1 VSVYKVP
8 QKELAFIFDEII
20 NYAELCN
27 MPGFE
32 DASRD
37 MVDVVLPEA
46 AKFFEDIV
54 APTNHETDKHPAF
67 LKDGEVVTSPG
78 LDPIYRQMVEAGWC
92 CLNGDSNYGGA
103 GFPSV
108 VDLAVQEMLQ
118 TANCGFSLLPMLTRG
133 VVHALNQYGSDEQ
146 KETYLGNLISG
157 AWSGTMNLTEP
168 QAGSDLSAVKT
179 KAILNG
185 DHYLISGQKIYI
197 TWGDHSCADNII
209 HLVLARRPDAP
220 EGNQG
225 ISLFLVPKF
234 LVNADGS
241 LGQRNDVKPVGVE
254 HKLGIHSSPTCT
266 LAFGD
271 NGGAVG
277 YLVGEENKGLQCM
290 FTMMNNARLSVGH
303 QGVSLGERAYQQAVA
318 YATDRVQG
326 RAPGVEGRA
335 AIIHHSDVK
344 RMLMQMRA
352 LTEGGRAMS
361 YYAIA
366 AEDRSSH
373 HPDEQVRVQSA
384 QMVELLTPLVKG
396 WCTEVAMESTS
407 LGVQVHGGMGFIEET
422 GAAQHM
428 RDARILPIYEGTNGI
443 QALDFIGRK
452 CLRDGGQVVKVLL
465 AEMQVTVDQLAAAH
479 GGVVNLRNRL
489 RHAIEQCQ
497 EALNFVLEN
506 SSDSQGIAYNFMM
519 LYGNT
524 VSYWLLVKLA
534 AAAQDRLAAG
544 ETDRFYNQKIAT
556 AEFFSTQILPRN
568 SGFLAAL
575 VLGALSR
582 QIFCRPRSV
591 IMALSL
597 GLWDSSHI
605 SLAKV

>member
-1 VSVYKVP
+1 MSVYKVP

-20 NYAELCN
+20 NYSEICSL
-27 MPGFE
+27 PGFE
-32 DASRD
+32 EASRD

-46 AKFFEDIV
+46 AKFFEDVV

-133 VVHALNQYGSDEQ
+133 VVHALNQYGTDEQ
-146 KETYLGNLISG
+146 KQTYLGNLISG

-241 LGQRNDVKPVGVE
+241 LGERNDVKPVGVE

-326 RAPGVEGRA
+326 RASGVEGRA

-373 HPDEQVRVQSA
+373 HPDEQVRAQSA

-452 CLRDGGQVVKVLL
+452 CLRDGGEAVKVLL
-465 AEMQVTVDQLAAAH
+465 ADMQATVDQLAAAH
-479 GGVVNLRNRL
+479 GIVVNLRNRL
-489 RHAIEQCQ
+489 RHSVEQCQ
-497 EALNFVLEN
+497 EALNYVLEN

-519 LYGNT
+519 MYGNT

-568 SGFLAAL
+568 SGYLATL
-575 VLGALSR
+575 ILGADS
-582 QIFCRPRSV
+582 FD
-591 IMALSL
+591 ALEPADFL
-597 GLWDSSHI
+597 Q
-605 SLAKV
+605 A

>member
-1 VSVYKVP
+1 MVVSVYKVP

-20 NYAELCN
+20 NYSEICSL
-27 MPGFE
+27 PGFE
-32 DASRD
+32 EASRD

-46 AKFFEDIV
+46 AKFFEDVV

-133 VVHALNQYGSDEQ
+133 VVHALNQYGTDEQ
-146 KETYLGNLISG
+146 KQTYLGNLISG

-241 LGQRNDVKPVGVE
+241 LGVRNDVKPVGVE

-271 NGGAVG
+271 DGGAVG

-303 QGVSLGERAYQQAVA
+303 QGVALGERAYQQAVA

-326 RAPGVEGRA
+326 RASGVEGRA
-335 AIIHHSDVK
+335 AIIHHADVK

-352 LTEGGRAMS
+352 LTEGCRAMS

-373 HPDEQVRVQSA
+373 HPDEQVRAQSA

-452 CLRDGGQVVKVLL
+452 CLRDGGEVVKVLL
-465 AEMQVTVDQLAAAH
+465 ADMQATVDQLAAAH
-479 GGVVNLRNRL
+479 GSVVNLRNRL
-489 RHAIEQCQ
+489 RHSVEQCQ
-497 EALNFVLEN
+497 EALNYVLEN

-519 LYGNT
+519 MYGNT

-568 SGFLAAL
+568 SGFLATL
-575 VLGALSR
+575 ILGADS
-582 QIFCRPRSV
+582 FD
-591 IMALSL
+591 ALEPADFL
-597 GLWDSSHI
+597 Q
-605 SLAKV
+605 A

>member
-1 VSVYKVP
+1 MSVYKVP

-20 NYAELCN
+20 NYSEISS

-32 DASRD
+32 EASRD

-46 AKFFEDIV
+46 AKFFEDVV

-241 LGQRNDVKPVGVE
+241 LGERNDVKPVGVE

-326 RAPGVEGRA
+326 RASGVEGRA

-373 HPDEQVRVQSA
+373 HPDEQVRAQSA

-452 CLRDGGQVVKVLL
+452 CLRDGGEAVKILL
-465 AEMQVTVDQLAAAH
+465 ADMHETVDQLASAH
-479 GGVVNLRNRL
+479 GSAVNLRNRL

-497 EALNFVLEN
+497 EALNYVLEN

-519 LYGNT
+519 MYGNT

-534 AAAQDRLAAG
+534 AAAQDRLTAG

-556 AEFFSTQILPRN
+556 AEFFSSQILPRN
-568 SGFLAAL
+568 SGYLATL
-575 VLGALSR
+575 ILGADS
-582 QIFCRPRSV
+582 FD
-591 IMALSL
+591 ALEPADFVS
-597 GLWDSSHI
+597 
-605 SLAKV
+605 A

>member
-8 QKELAFIFDEII
+8 QKELSFIFDEII
-20 NYAELCN
+20 HYSEHCT

-32 DASRD
+32 EASRD

-54 APTNHETDKHPAF
+54 APTNHESDKHPAF

-78 LDPIYRQMVEAGWC
+78 LDPIYRQMVDAGWC
-92 CLNGDSNYGGA
+92 CLNGDSRYGGA

-118 TANCGFSLLPMLTRG
+118 TANVGFSLLPMLTRG
-133 VVHALNQYGSDEQ
+133 VVHALGQYGSDEQ

-179 KAILNG
+179 KAVFNG

-197 TWGDHSCADNII
+197 TWGDHRCADNII

-241 LGQRNDVKPVGVE
+241 LGERNDVKPVGVE

-303 QGVSLGERAYQQAVA
+303 QGVSVSERAYQQAVG
-318 YATDRVQG
+318 YAQDRVQG
-326 RAPGVEGRA
+326 RAIGVEGRA
-335 AIIHHSDVK
+335 AIIHHPDVK

-352 LTEGGRAMS
+352 LTEAGRAMS
-361 YYAIA
+361 FYAIA

-373 HPDEQVRVQSA
+373 HPDAQVRAESA
-384 QMVELLTPLVKG
+384 QLVEVMTPLVKG

-452 CLRDGGQVVKVLL
+452 CLRDGGQTVQLLL
-465 AEMQVTVDQLAAAH
+465 ADMDATVAQLASAQDCILT
-479 GGVVNLRNRL
+479 LRTRL
-489 RHAIEQCQ
+489 QHAIEQCRD
-497 EALNFVLEN
+497 ALSYVLEN

-519 LYGNT
+519 MYGNA

-534 AAAQDRLAAG
+534 AAAQNRLDSG
-544 ETDRFYNQKIAT
+544 ETDRFYKQKIAT

-568 SGFLAAL
+568 SGFLVTL
-575 VLGALSR
+575 MSGSDS
-582 QIFCRPRSV
+582 FD
-591 IMALSL
+591 
-597 GLWDSSHI
+597 GLEPADFLH
-605 SLAKV
+605 A

>member
-8 QKELAFIFDEII
+8 QKELAFIFDEIV
-20 NYAELCN
+20 NYSDICS

-133 VVHALNQYGSDEQ
+133 VVHALNQYGTDEQ
-146 KETYLGNLISG
+146 KETYLGKLISG

-241 LGQRNDVKPVGVE
+241 LGERNDVKPVGVE

-271 NGGAVG
+271 NEGAIG

-303 QGVSLGERAYQQAVA
+303 QGVALGERAYQQAVA

-326 RAPGVEGRA
+326 RASGVEGRA

-373 HPDEQVRVQSA
+373 HPDEQVRAQSA

-452 CLRDGGQVVKVLL
+452 CLRDGGQTVKLLL
-465 AEMQVTVDQLAAAH
+465 ADMQATVEQLASAH
-479 GGVVNLRNRL
+479 GSTVNLRNRL
-489 RHAIEQCQ
+489 RHSVEQCQ
-497 EALNFVLEN
+497 EALNYVLEN

-519 LYGNT
+519 MYGNT

-534 AAAQDRLAAG
+534 AAAEERLAGG

-568 SGFLAAL
+568 SGYLATL
-575 VLGALSR
+575 ILGAGS
-582 QIFCRPRSV
+582 FD
-591 IMALSL
+591 ALEPADFL
-597 GLWDSSHI
+597 Q
-605 SLAKV
+605 A

>member
-1 VSVYKVP
+1 MSVYKVP
-8 QKELAFIFDEII
+8 QKELSFIFDEII
-20 NYAELCN
+20 HYSEHCT

-32 DASRD
+32 EASRD

-54 APTNHETDKHPAF
+54 APTNHESDKHPAF

-78 LDPIYRQMVEAGWC
+78 LDPIYRQMVDAGWC
-92 CLNGDSNYGGA
+92 CLNGDSRYGGA

-118 TANCGFSLLPMLTRG
+118 TANVGFSLLPMLTRG
-133 VVHALNQYGSDEQ
+133 VVHALGQYGSDEQ

-157 AWSGTMNLTEP
+157 TWSGTMNLTEP

-179 KAILNG
+179 KAVFNG

-197 TWGDHSCADNII
+197 TWGDHRCADNII

-241 LGQRNDVKPVGVE
+241 LGERNDVKPVGVE

-303 QGVSLGERAYQQAVA
+303 QGVSVSERAYQQAVG
-318 YATDRVQG
+318 YAQDRVQG
-326 RAPGVEGRA
+326 RATGVEGRA
-335 AIIHHSDVK
+335 AIIHHPDVK

-352 LTEGGRAMS
+352 LTEAGRAMS
-361 YYAIA
+361 FYAIA

-373 HPDEQVRVQSA
+373 HPDAQVRAESA
-384 QMVELLTPLVKG
+384 QLVEVMTPLVKG

-452 CLRDGGQVVKVLL
+452 CLRDGGQTVQLLL
-465 AEMQVTVDQLAAAH
+465 ADMDATVAQLASAQDCILT
-479 GGVVNLRNRL
+479 LRTRL
-489 RHAIEQCQ
+489 QHAIEQCRD
-497 EALNFVLEN
+497 ALSYVLEN

-519 LYGNT
+519 MYGNA

-534 AAAQDRLAAG
+534 AAAQNRLDSG
-544 ETDRFYNQKIAT
+544 ETDRFYKQKIAT

-568 SGFLAAL
+568 SGFLVTL
-575 VLGALSR
+575 MSGSDS
-582 QIFCRPRSV
+582 FD
-591 IMALSL
+591 
-597 GLWDSSHI
+597 GLEPADFLH
-605 SLAKV
+605 A

>member
-1 VSVYKVP
+1 MSVYKVP
-8 QKELAFIFDEII
+8 LKELAFIFDEIV
-20 NYAELCN
+20 NYSDICS

-133 VVHALNQYGSDEQ
+133 VVHALNQYGTDEQ
-146 KETYLGNLISG
+146 KETYLGKLISG

-241 LGQRNDVKPVGVE
+241 LGERNDVKPVGVE

-271 NGGAVG
+271 NEGAIG

-303 QGVSLGERAYQQAVA
+303 QGVALGERAYQQAVA

-326 RAPGVEGRA
+326 RASGVEGRA

-373 HPDEQVRVQSA
+373 HPDEQVRAQSA

-452 CLRDGGQVVKVLL
+452 CLRDGGQTVKLLL
-465 AEMQVTVDQLAAAH
+465 ADMQATVEQLASAH
-479 GGVVNLRNRL
+479 GSTVNLRNRL
-489 RHAIEQCQ
+489 RHSVEQCQ
-497 EALNFVLEN
+497 EALNYVLEN

-519 LYGNT
+519 MYGNT

-534 AAAQDRLAAG
+534 AAAEERLAGG

-568 SGFLAAL
+568 SGYLATL
-575 VLGALSR
+575 ILGAGS
-582 QIFCRPRSV
+582 FD
-591 IMALSL
+591 ALEPADFL
-597 GLWDSSHI
+597 Q
-605 SLAKV
+605 A